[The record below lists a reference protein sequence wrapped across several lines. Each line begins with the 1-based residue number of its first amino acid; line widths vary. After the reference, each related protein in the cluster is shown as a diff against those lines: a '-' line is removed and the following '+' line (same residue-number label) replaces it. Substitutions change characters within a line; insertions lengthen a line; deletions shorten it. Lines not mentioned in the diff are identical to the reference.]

1 MIKRITALMIIA
13 IISISISGCANKQE
27 KQETL
32 AAKAKQVAQ
41 IKQKAAAEKQ
51 AAKDAS
57 TTNQSAPVGNESTQ
71 VQQNPETA
79 KTANSTEAK
88 NEAVVKESF
97 YGEWIIKKNIASGPV
112 TAYGTDDIKNLI
124 GKKLNFSEKQ
134 ASFENNISKKPAYE
148 KSTIAKNDFL
158 VGNRINLSKLN
169 INADSI
175 KQVIVNGLDG
185 TGHMFY
191 IKDENTLI
199 LFDGGVYFE
208 LGRIN

>member
-1 MIKRITALMIIA
+1 MIKRITTLMLIA
-13 IISISISGCANKQE
+13 ILSISMSGCANKQE

-32 AAKAKQVAQ
+32 AAKAAL
-41 IKQKAAAEKQ
+41 
-51 AAKDAS
+51 
-57 TTNQSAPVGNESTQ
+57 TTNQPTSAGNDSTQ
-71 VQQNPETA
+71 VQQTPETD
-79 KTANSTEAK
+79 KTANLTEAK
-88 NEAVVKESF
+88 NVAVVKEIF
-97 YGEWIIKKNIASGPV
+97 YGEWIIKKNIASAPV

-124 GKKLNFSEKQ
+124 GKNLNFSEKQ
-134 ASFENNISKKPAYE
+134 ASFENNICTKPTFE
-148 KSTIAKNDFL
+148 KSTISKNDFL